1 MQPGEFSRLLKGWDS
16 ATAHRSAELHRLPNV
31 ALEMFQHR

>member
-16 ATAHRSAELHRLPNV
+16 ATAHRLPNV